1 MAEAPNTQQSLLLR
15 LRDAEDAD
23 AWSDFAR
30 LYSPAILAFARRKGL
45 QDADAA
51 DLAQE
56 VLQSVARSM
65 PDFVLDG
72 RFRSWLFTLVQRRLY
87 DWRRKQQR
95 QEQGSGRTSV
105 LEQLQEQPAPDDEA
119 DWNRELQQQTFTV
132 AAAKI
137 RDGFSEATWQAF
149 WLTAVK
155 GRTGQEAAQAL
166 GLSVAAVYLAKRR
179 VMAKLKE
186 QVELLS

>member
-1 MAEAPNTQQSLLLR
+1 MPEAPNTQQSLLLR
-15 LRDAEDAD
+15 LRNAD
-23 AWSDFAR
+23 DQGAWSDFAR

-72 RFRSWLFTLVQRRLY
+72 RFRSWLFTLVQRRLV
-87 DWRRKQQR
+87 DWRKKQQR

-105 LEQLQEQPAPDDEA
+105 LEQLHEQPAPDDEA
-119 DWNRELQQQTFTV
+119 DWNRELQQQTFSV

-137 RDGFSEATWQAF
+137 RAGFSESTWQAF
-149 WLTAVK
+149 WQTAVK
-155 GRTGQEAAQAL
+155 GRSGQEAAQSL

-186 QVELLS
+186 QVELMS